1 MKLRFSLL
9 FLLFLCA
16 AFSAQEPVSGTTK
29 IDSILL
35 SRYSGSAASDSFSHG
50 SAVTDNQVY
59 PKKFAQNYRQQ
70 YRGADFDYSG
80 VKPRESIWQKFLK
93 KVEEIIDFL
102 FDELNPGKAMGIT
115 GIIIRVLAILLI
127 SFLIYFLLRFLVSRY
142 GTFSAKK
149 NNKVI
154 INGTEVHENIHE
166 INFAETILAYE
177 QQGDFRSAVRY
188 RFLNVLKNLTDRN
201 VILWT
206 PEKTNRDYLSEITQ
220 PDLKQQFSD
229 LVYIYDNVWYGE
241 FSIDEA
247 SYKHFSVKFDSVVP
261 SKG

>member
-1 MKLRFSLL
+1 MRLKYSL
-9 FLLFLCA
+9 FYILFLCA
-16 AFSAQEPVSGTTK
+16 ALSAQEPVPGTTK

-35 SRYSGSAASDSFSHG
+35 DRYTGSAAADTFSRG
-50 SAVTDNQVY
+50 STVTDNQVY
-59 PKKFAQNYRQQ
+59 PKKFAKDYRQQ
-70 YRGADFDYSG
+70 YRGPDFDYSG
-80 VKPRESIWQKFLK
+80 VKPRESVWQKFLK

-115 GIIIRVLAILLI
+115 GIIIRIMAILLI
-127 SFLIYFLLRFLVSRY
+127 SFLLYFLLRFLISRY
-142 GTFSAKK
+142 GSFSSKK
-149 NNKVI
+149 NSKVI

-166 INFAETILAYE
+166 INFAQTILAYE

-188 RFLNVLKNLTDRN
+188 RFLKVLKNLTDQN

-206 PEKTNRDYLSEITQ
+206 PEKTNRDYTSEITQ
-220 PDLKQQFSD
+220 PELKQQFSD

-241 FSIDEA
+241 FDIDEA